1 MKEKCGKGR
10 SIFFHFL
17 RLLTGKG
24 FMYNKLII
32 VLKKKQI
39 FAAFRSGVF

>member
-17 RLLTGKG
+17 RLITGKE

-32 VLKKKQI
+32 ALKKKQV
-39 FAAFRSGVF
+39 FAGFRSGVF